1 MPILPP
7 ETPVQGMD
15 PEASTES
22 ALSTLCRACGLCCDG
37 SLFSHVPLE
46 PAEVEQLEAL
56 GIPIQHRRSG
66 KKALAQRCA
75 ALEGKDCRI
84 YQARPGTCSDYRCL
98 LADALIDG
106 EVTLEQAQAKVKKAQ
121 HLVATGHARRFLRRE
136 FRGRKGLD

>member
-1 MPILPP
+1 MLIPP
-7 ETPVQGMD
+7 SETPAQVTD
-15 PEASTES
+15 DKAPAED

-37 SLFSHVPLE
+37 SLFTHVPLE
-46 PAEVEQLEAL
+46 PDEVAQLEAL

-84 YQARPGTCSDYRCL
+84 YQSRPGTCSDYRCL